1 MQTLA
6 HMHPLIYTLDEMALA
21 LKIFEGAICPASFA
35 SFVTIDTR
43 KTSPLILDK
52 IQIYFYF
59 GKLVAWFFSC
69 RIVEHQ
75 LSLPFFGLHI
85 TREDSTV
92 KLISAFIL
100 FLLSK
105 DAYRRHPVG
114 QTETSKHPLV
124 NLLLNEHCAAAPDGG
139 LVEYTQIM
147 CLNELER
154 MQINDDF
161 GEAE

>member
-1 MQTLA
+1 
-6 HMHPLIYTLDEMALA
+6 MHPLIYTLDEMALA

-92 KLISAFIL
+92 KLISAFIV

-105 DAYRRHPVG
+105 
-114 QTETSKHPLV
+114 
-124 NLLLNEHCAAAPDGG
+124 DGG

-154 MQINDDF
+154 MQLNDDF